1 MNEIT
6 IAPLVP
12 AATSGNLTNL
22 IAERAWFEPN
32 RTMMSRPLGD
42 GWQKVSA
49 QELLKAYQS
58 NEQDANAK
66 YVGKAVEV
74 SGEIAEITGDTTP
87 KIIVAVPDEIMEGI
101 VVSIDKRYDSDV
113 ANLKTGDKVVFKGFC
128 SGYLQLSGVIVN
140 DAVLVKE

>member
-1 MNEIT
+1 MKKKVIKWIVAGILLIG
-6 IAPLVP
+6 IAGSYI
-12 AATSGNLTNL
+12 AYTQWNKEHADATDVEG
-22 IAERAWFEPN
+22 I
-32 RTMMSRPLGD
+32 
-42 GWQKVSA
+42 KVSA

-101 VVSIDKRYDSDV
+101 VVSIDKRYASDV

-140 DAVLVKE
+140 DAVLVKQ